1 MADSTESTER
11 LHQAFQSAAMNP
23 NLIHGAI
30 EDIRG
35 MAGANVM
42 ATISAQIRELRV
54 EMRAEFKAQGAQI
67 NAQGARI
74 DAQGARIDDMQ
85 TLFNTQFK
93 AVGDRIDAQGTRIDA
108 LRDSMDHLR
117 KMLWPLVLG
126 ISVTLLGVASTAIYK
141 ILST

>member
-1 MADSTESTER
+1 MANSTESTER

-42 ATISAQIRELRV
+42 ATISGQIRELRA
-54 EMRAEFKAQGAQI
+54 EMRAEFKAQGAQ
-67 NAQGARI
+67 
-74 DAQGARIDDMQ
+74 
-85 TLFNTQFK
+85 
-93 AVGDRIDAQGTRIDA
+93 IDA

>member
-1 MADSTESTER
+1 MANSTESTER

-42 ATISAQIRELRV
+42 ATISGQIRELRA

-67 NAQGARI
+67 N
-74 DAQGARIDDMQ
+74 AQGARIDDMQ